1 MVVDGVFVLRSSS
14 WFIPIPFWL
23 ALELITGLVEKAPV
37 KAIVNFEMRLL
48 DLIKDLMRGCRSV
61 GSRVLIHMSARELRS

>member
-37 KAIVNFEMRLL
+37 KAIVNLEMRLM
-48 DLIKDLMRGCRSV
+48 DLIKDLMRGCRSEAV
-61 GSRVLIHMSARELRS
+61 D